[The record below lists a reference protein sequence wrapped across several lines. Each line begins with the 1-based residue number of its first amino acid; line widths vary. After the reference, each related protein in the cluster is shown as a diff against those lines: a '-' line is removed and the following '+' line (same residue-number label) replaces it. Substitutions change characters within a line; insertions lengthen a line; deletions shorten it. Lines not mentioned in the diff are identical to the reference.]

1 MTNRAP
7 NAFEPFSLTLSAFRA
22 GSTLMPLVTSRRFRG
37 GFVGEVIS
45 ELRKVVWPSQEEA
58 TRLTVMVL
66 VISISIGIALG
77 VIDFGFSN
85 LIQFIL

>member
-1 MTNRAP
+1 VATRR
-7 NAFEPFSLTLSAFRA
+7 TTA
-22 GSTLMPLVTSRRFRG
+22 GRPVLGRQPRFRG

-85 LIQFIL
+85 LIKVIL

>member
-1 MTNRAP
+1 MATRRTATGRP
-7 NAFEPFSLTLSAFRA
+7 ILGRQT
-22 GSTLMPLVTSRRFRG
+22 RFRG

-85 LIQFIL
+85 LIKVIL